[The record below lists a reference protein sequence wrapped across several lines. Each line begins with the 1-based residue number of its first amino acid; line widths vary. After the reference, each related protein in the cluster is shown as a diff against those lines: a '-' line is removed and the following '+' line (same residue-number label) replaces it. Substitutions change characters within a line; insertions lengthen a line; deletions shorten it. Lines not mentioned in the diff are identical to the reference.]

1 MLTSS
6 VKTKIRKTYQIT
18 QRVERSCRSFSMI
31 TCRST
36 CYSSCSSFLIVY
48 RQKYRVKLPKEEMN
62 ESFID
67 YESLCTVIIHAVIRD
82 PRVIHKDGW
91 GLLNPK
97 PEEVINPEPGEVMPP
112 REYRIHAGYRRVL
125 AGFIREIEFT
135 TVDKVETHDCVFRG
149 IYLIKILDHFAEE
162 LAHAPPNSV
171 TRFRSRVLN
180 PLLQRRL

>member
-1 MLTSS
+1 M
-6 VKTKIRKTYQIT
+6 T

-36 CYSSCSSFLIVY
+36 CYSSYSSFLIVY
-48 RQKYRVKLPKEEMN
+48 RQKYCVKLPKEEMN

-97 PEEVINPEPGEVMPP
+97 PEEVMPP

-125 AGFIREIEFT
+125 AGFIREIEFM
-135 TVDKVETHDCVFRG
+135 TVDKLETHDCVFLG
-149 IYLIKILDHFAEE
+149 IYLIKVLDHFAEE
-162 LAHAPPNSV
+162 LAHAPQTLVPDFAPVFSIPFSSV
-171 TRFRSRVLN
+171 SCEGSMTRSRG
-180 PLLQRRL
+180 

>member
-1 MLTSS
+1 M
-6 VKTKIRKTYQIT
+6 
-18 QRVERSCRSFSMI
+18 
-31 TCRST
+31 
-36 CYSSCSSFLIVY
+36 
-48 RQKYRVKLPKEEMN
+48 KLPKEEMN

-67 YESLCTVIIHAVIRD
+67 YESLCTVIIHAVIQD

-97 PEEVINPEPGEVMPP
+97 PEEVINPKPEEVMPP

-162 LAHAPPNSV
+162 LAHAPPNSGA
-171 TRFRSRVLN
+171 RFRSRVLN